1 MSRILLMYPPGKL
14 YQRGEDRAQTN
25 ISESTAG
32 SIHACNDL
40 GYASAILDSLGHD
53 TVIRDYQT
61 EKLAFEDVRADIL
74 SLRPDIV
81 FISVTNATINKDI
94 ELTGRLLQL
103 HEFTVIFKG
112 AVFYNT
118 DTEYLK
124 KLKLGFPCYLI
135 GGESEFIIG
144 PLVESIAG
152 ENEDYLSV
160 PGIIRYDGSGFR
172 YTGFGKWNDD
182 LDSIPYPAR
191 GKMNNRLYVR
201 PDTGEMM
208 ATVNVSRGCPARC
221 IFCLT
226 PIISGQTVRFRSV
239 ENVMGEIRE
248 CYFKYGIR
256 NFFFRADTFT
266 INFEWASDL
275 CDAIMAS
282 ELYQKI
288 EFTVNARAD
297 TVTEQLLEKLKKAG
311 CFMLAVG
318 FESGSDESLKLMRKG
333 TSVAENIRAADL
345 AKKAGLPLFGFFI
358 IGFPWENMNHIN
370 ETLSHIMRIDPDF
383 MELHVAMPFYGTELY
398 SMCEKAGTIDKDSW
412 GFDYI
417 NPNTKGSAYIPLDEL
432 KKIRKKF
439 LIKFYARPSYL
450 RRKLSEC
457 VRNPEITSSYFR
469 YGWRLLINVIQKGK
483 N

>member
-25 ISESTAG
+25 ISESTA
-32 SIHACNDL
+32 SSMHACNDL
-40 GYASAILDSLGHD
+40 GYACAILDGLGHD

-61 EKLAFEDVRADIL
+61 EKLAFEDVKADIL

-81 FISVTNATINKDI
+81 FISVTNSTVNSDI
-94 ELTGRLLQL
+94 EFTGRLLLL
-103 HEFTVIFKG
+103 HDFTVIFKG

-124 KLKLGFPCYLI
+124 KLGFGFPCYLI

-152 ENEDYLSV
+152 ENDGWLSV
-160 PGIIRYDGSGFR
+160 PGIIRYDGINFKN
-172 YTGFGKWNDD
+172 TGFGKWDDD

-191 GKMNNRLYVR
+191 EKMNNSLYVR

-208 ATVNVSRGCPARC
+208 ATVNVSRGCPSKC

-226 PIISGQTVRFRSV
+226 PVISGQSVRFRSV

-248 CYFKYGIR
+248 CYFRYGIK

-266 INFEWASDL
+266 INREWASAL
-275 CDAIMAS
+275 CDVIVSS

-297 TVTEQLLEKLKKAG
+297 TVSGELLEKLKAAG

-333 TSVAENIRAADL
+333 TSVCVNIRAAEL
-345 AKKAGLPLFGFFI
+345 AKKAGIPLFGFFI

-370 ETLSHIMRIDPDF
+370 DTLSHIMRINPDF
-383 MELHVAMPFYGTELY
+383 LELHVAMPFFGTELY
-398 SMCEKAGTIDKDSW
+398 RLCEKAGTLDRDSW
-412 GFDYI
+412 GFDYF
-417 NPNTKGSAYIPLDEL
+417 NPNTRGSAFVSLDEL
-432 KKIRKKF
+432 KKTRKKF
-439 LIKFYARPSYL
+439 LLKFYTRPSYL
-450 RRKLSEC
+450 IRKMSEC
-457 VRNPEITSSYFR
+457 VRNPKITLSYFQ
-469 YGWRLLINVIQKGK
+469 YGRRLLINFVKKEK

>member
-1 MSRILLMYPPGKL
+1 MSLFDKKSKESEKREARLA
-14 YQRGEDRAQTN
+14 QRYAHRGFHSKPEIPENSLPAFRRA
-25 ISESTAG
+25 IEYGFGSELDVHLIADG
-32 SIHACNDL
+32 SLVIF
-40 GYASAILDSLGHD
+40 HD
-53 TVIRDYQT
+53 
-61 EKLAFEDVRADIL
+61 EKLERQTGAKGEIEDYDI
-74 SLRPDIV
+74 
-81 FISVTNATINKDI
+81 TN
-94 ELTGRLLQL
+94 
-103 HEFTVIFKG
+103 
-112 AVFYNT
+112 
-118 DTEYLK
+118 LK
-124 KLKLGFPCYLI
+124 KLRLGFPCYLI

-152 ENEDYLSV
+152 ENEAYLSV

-201 PDTGEMM
+201 PDSGEMM
-208 ATVNVSRGCPARC
+208 ATVYVSRGCPSRC
-221 IFCLT
+221 VFCLT
-226 PIISGQTVRFRSV
+226 PVISGQTVRFRSV

-266 INFEWASDL
+266 INREWASDL
-275 CDAIMAS
+275 CDAIIFS

-297 TVTEQLLEKLKKAG
+297 TVSEQLLEKLKKAG

-345 AKKAGLPLFGFFI
+345 AKKTGLPLFGFFI

-370 ETLSHIMRIDPDF
+370 DTLSHIMRIDPDF
-383 MELHVAMPFYGTELY
+383 IELHVAMPFFGTELY
-398 SMCEKAGTIDKDSW
+398 SMCEKAGTLDNDSW
-412 GFDYI
+412 GFDYF
-417 NPNTKGSAYIPLDEL
+417 NPNTKGSSYIPLDEL

-439 LIKFYARPSYL
+439 LIRFYTRPSYL
-450 RRKLSEC
+450 KKKLSEC
-457 VRNPEITSSYFR
+457 IKNHIHSYRRNC
-469 YGWRLLINVIQKGK
+469 L
-483 N
+483 